1 MEMKKESPIQKT
13 ERLLKLTDKLLNR
26 NQEPIEITATELL
39 KLDRSKIKFEHQTE
53 ADELGNYVMYYSINS
68 TKYAVK
74 MNLFNF

>member
-1 MEMKKESPIQKT
+1 MKEESPIQKT

-39 KLDRSKIKFEHQTE
+39 NLDKSKIMFTHQTE
-53 ADELGNYVMYYSINS
+53 ADEFGDYVVYYSINS

-74 MNLFNF
+74 TNLFNL

>member
-1 MEMKKESPIQKT
+1 MKEESPIQKT

-53 ADELGNYVMYYSINS
+53 ADEFGDYVMYYSINS

>member
-1 MEMKKESPIQKT
+1 MKKESPIQKT

-39 KLDRSKIKFEHQTE
+39 KINPSKLKFEYQTE
-53 ADELGNYVMYYSINS
+53 HDEFGDYVMYYSINN

-74 MNLFNF
+74 TNLYNL